1 MKSFTSK
8 LPDLAL
14 PTIVLILALIV
25 AAQYRDARAEEQTAK
40 HAYVYEVCEQ
50 ARTQSYVIT
59 EEDCANVQYQNKV
72 EYLCTARNSSNTN
85 HCWTEDNDQLERY

>member
-1 MKSFTSK
+1 MLDK
-8 LPDLAL
+8 LANAIPFMLAAF
-14 PTIVLILALIV
+14 LAVVIFG
-25 AAQYRDARAEEQTAK
+25 QFNEARAEERASK